1 MIRDLNKSMSNL
13 YDLPDSPC
21 IGVCSALFDEVCR
34 GCGRTAFEV
43 SNWVFFSAEEKR
55 AIWARIARE
64 GKALRFRRS
73 GLARRLENLDA
84 DKCSTRRGDNGWRA
98 PRPVWSREKPR
109 LSRVAGREQARE
121 CVDNRWLPRRPTVRR
136 ATRSGWLHT
145 SGVICPV
152 AMARDGRTDTSNC
165 PPASESGGHRRPST
179 RSSAY

>member
-64 GKALRFRRS
+64 GKALRFRRR
-73 GLARRLENLDA
+73 GLARRLKTWTLKNALHGVVIMGDA
-84 DKCSTRRGDNGWRA
+84 LHFLSGA
-98 PRPVWSREKPR
+98 EK
-109 LSRVAGREQARE
+109 
-121 CVDNRWLPRRPTVRR
+121 NRDSLV
-136 ATRSGWLHT
+136 
-145 SGVICPV
+145 
-152 AMARDGRTDTSNC
+152 
-165 PPASESGGHRRPST
+165 
-179 RSSAY
+179 

>member
-64 GKALRFRRS
+64 GKALRFRRR
-73 GLARRLENLDA
+73 GLARRLEN
-84 DKCSTRRGDNGWRA
+84 
-98 PRPVWSREKPR
+98 PR

-121 CVDNRWLPRRPTVRR
+121 CVDNRWLPRRPPVRR

-152 AMARDGRTDTSNC
+152 AMARDGRTDTGKC
-165 PPASESGGHRRPST
+165 RPASESGRHRLPST